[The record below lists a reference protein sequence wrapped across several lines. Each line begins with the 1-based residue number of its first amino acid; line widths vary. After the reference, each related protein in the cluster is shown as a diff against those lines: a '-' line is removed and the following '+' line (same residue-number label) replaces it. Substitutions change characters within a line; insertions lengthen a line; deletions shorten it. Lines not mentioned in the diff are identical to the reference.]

1 MTIVSRIFRNVCTK
15 IARYEMKTNSGKLLI
30 RKVVFIKLILR
41 SWTNLFR
48 VFSAMKRKPKDS
60 QKPQTI

>member
-1 MTIVSRIFRNVCTK
+1 
-15 IARYEMKTNSGKLLI
+15 MKTNSGKLLI